1 MTLQTHAG
9 HRIEIED
16 EPAACAAFVT
26 QLEALA
32 AGERDQHAGSPEPE
46 AETRPYRGRTNRRHL
61 VLEIL
66 RELAQEGQLTP
77 SLEQIKHR
85 FLQRHPHEPVEHLDQ
100 VVRDLANKTDLVSR
114 HEWGTFKLVK

>member
-1 MTLQTHAG
+1 MTLHTHAG
-9 HRIEIED
+9 QRIEIED
-16 EPAACAAFVT
+16 EPAACATFVA

-32 AGERDQHAGSPEPE
+32 ASGRGQTASAPEPE

-66 RELAQEGQLTP
+66 RELADEGQLTP
-77 SLEQIKHR
+77 TLDQIKHR
-85 FLQRHPHEPVEHLDQ
+85 FLRRHPHEPVEHLDQ